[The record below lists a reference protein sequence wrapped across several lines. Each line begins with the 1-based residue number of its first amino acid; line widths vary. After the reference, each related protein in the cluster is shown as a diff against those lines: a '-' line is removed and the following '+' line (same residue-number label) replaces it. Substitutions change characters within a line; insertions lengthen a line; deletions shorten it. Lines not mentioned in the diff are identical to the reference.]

1 MATTIALW
9 LWFIGWAL
17 VLARLDIREHRL
29 PNRIV
34 VVCFAGC
41 IIATLVH
48 AIVIS
53 DITAIVTPA
62 VASVAAAACFAIEHV
77 TGGIEMGDVKF
88 ALVTGWMLGTV
99 TWSAVWWGHVA
110 AFVLAGVV
118 VTGGWL
124 PWVAARASRPV
135 RTLHGL
141 GVIVAGA
148 AALASVG

>member
-118 VTGGWL
+118 VTGGRLLRGW
-124 PWVAARASRPV
+124 RREHPV
-135 RTLHGL
+135 PFGPSMGL
-141 GVIVAGA
+141 V
-148 AALASVG
+148 

>member
-1 MATTIALW
+1 MATTIALWLW

-41 IIATLVH
+41 VIATLVH

-62 VASVAAAACFAIEHV
+62 VASVAAAACFAIGHV

-88 ALVTGWMLGTV
+88 ALITGWMLGTI
-99 TWSAVWWGHVA
+99 S
-110 AFVLAGVV
+110 
-118 VTGGWL
+118 
-124 PWVAARASRPV
+124 
-135 RTLHGL
+135 
-141 GVIVAGA
+141 
-148 AALASVG
+148 